1 VYPHPSEKIDLN
13 TEYPCPCRRQG
24 RLKPIILTEALG
36 CDRCQQIFVV
46 DESRYAIEQL
56 STYHPYKQVWR
67 WTGQQWSRPH
77 AGLREIYVPLSLIV
91 IIIGGLSWLFF
102 ALHLPGKAP
111 LLPWIVILLIIVL
124 IPPLLVWLA
133 YRR

>member
-1 VYPHPSEKIDLN
+1 VYPQKTEKIDLN
-13 TEYPCPCRRQG
+13 TEYPCPCRRRG
-24 RLKPIILTEALG
+24 RLKPIVLTEALG

-67 WTGQQWSRPH
+67 WTGHQWSRAH
-77 AGLREIYVPLSLIV
+77 AGLRTMYLPLSLLV
-91 IIIGGLSWLFF
+91 IAIPSIWLILV
-102 ALHLPGKAP
+102 LHSDTAN
-111 LLPWIVILLIIVL
+111 LLPWIIFLLLLVL
-124 IPPLLVWLA
+124 LPAVLVWLA